1 MATTIKAQREK
12 IDIAG
17 IEIFGYLLP
26 DNTYALSGRNVTDA
40 IEVQHKSLVEKF
52 RVKSLKSLPHNDSSL
67 GEVKAVTGEKFIP
80 VSIEDAVEYWYLM
93 SMDGNKRAAAL
104 LRALAIESIE
114 RRFDRAF
121 GKVVTEQERDLKL
134 AERYRRLQTRRDWT
148 DVIKDIQETQ
158 GYYKTKMGNDEF
170 REATVLVN
178 RKLFG
183 VDHFD
188 CDRDNMTPEQQKI
201 ITQFEGGLVFYAS
214 KRKNRQSAYE
224 IVKEYL
230 ELVA

>member
-67 GEVKAVTGEKFIP
+67 GEIRAVTGEKFIP

>member
-1 MATTIKAQREK
+1 MANTIKAQREK

-17 IEIFGYLLP
+17 IEVFGYLLP

-40 IEVQHKSLVEKF
+40 ISEEHKSLT
-52 RVKSLKSLPHNDSSL
+52 RQMNVKSLKDLPHHDLSL
-67 GEVKAVTGEKFIP
+67 GQIKSITGESFIP
-80 VSIEDAVEYWYLM
+80 VHIEDAVEYWYLM
-93 SMDGNKRAAAL
+93 SVKGNKKASAL
-104 LRALAIESIE
+104 LKALAIESIE

-148 DVIKDIQETQ
+148 DIIKDIQETQ
-158 GYYKTKMGNDEF
+158 GYYRTKIGNEEF
-170 REATVLVN
+170 RDATVLVN

-188 CDRDNMTPEQQKI
+188 CNRDNMTPEQQKI

>member
-17 IEIFGYLLP
+17 IEVFGYLLP

-67 GEVKAVTGEKFIP
+67 GEIRAVTGEKFIP

>member
-67 GEVKAVTGEKFIP
+67 GEVRAVTGEKFIP

-201 ITQFEGGLVFYAS
+201 ITQFEGGLVFYSS